1 MRLFL
6 PTKLIQNLRFFD
18 YLLLDFQLHAL
29 LSLLH
34 SNGLDIGVSFYLSMN
49 REVLLWDK
57 SVYLYFFPINL
68 MKRNQL
74 NSIMCQNQ
82 F

>member
-18 YLLLDFQLHAL
+18 YLLLDFLLHAL

-49 REVLLWDK
+49 RSTFMGQKCISL
-57 SVYLYFFPINL
+57 FF
-68 MKRNQL
+68 
-74 NSIMCQNQ
+74 SY
-82 F
+82 